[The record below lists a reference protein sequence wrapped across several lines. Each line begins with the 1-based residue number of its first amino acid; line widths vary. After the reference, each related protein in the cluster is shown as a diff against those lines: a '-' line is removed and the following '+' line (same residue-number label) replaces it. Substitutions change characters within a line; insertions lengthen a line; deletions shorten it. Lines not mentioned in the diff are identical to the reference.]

1 MLTVSLRRHAGE
13 SGEDAAVLESWNP
26 AARDDDDDD
35 PVALALGLL
44 GGPWKPLVA
53 WQLFWGPR
61 PFGDLVRRTPGVRPR
76 RLRRTLAE
84 LEKDG
89 LVCKRSRPR
98 PARPTE
104 YLLTPLGES
113 ARPLLATLYEWGL
126 GLRNRRAWPPRTH
139 PEPPLDGPW
148 PRADSHEK
156 ENP

>member
-1 MLTVSLRRHAGE
+1 MLTVSLRRAPGEAGR
-13 SGEDAAVLESWNP
+13 DAAVLESRNP
-26 AARDDDDDD
+26 AAPADVDD
-35 PVALALGLL
+35 PVAIAVGLL

-61 PFGDLVRRTPGVRPR
+61 RFGELVRQTPGVRPR

-89 LVCKRSRPR
+89 LVRKRLRPR

-104 YLLTPLGES
+104 YVLTPLGES
-113 ARPLLATLYEWGL
+113 AKPLLATLYEWGL
-126 GLRNRRAWPPRTH
+126 GLRGCRDRPARTH
-139 PEPPLDGPW
+139 PGPPLEGPW

-156 ENP
+156 ENS